1 MSYPSTKTPDNTPQ
15 QYKWQ
20 VNTSESINNNN
31 EDCAYCL
38 MKRKF
43 NIGSSGDQRCFEHS
57 IKVSLENVKAED
69 SCLAESDAAVGV
81 D

>member
-1 MSYPSTKTPDNTPQ
+1 
-15 QYKWQ
+15 
-20 VNTSESINNNN
+20 
-31 EDCAYCL
+31 